1 MISERIEDGTR
12 ILTAETEEDFA
23 QALDMQ
29 GPHDEIEA
37 PIEVLEAFGI
47 QSAES
52 LGLPAEAYE
61 RGRIPRT
68 TTQQTASFVNLIFRP
83 PLFVHSSC

>member
-47 QSAES
+47 SRPSPWAS
-52 LGLPAEAYE
+52 SPTTWGFPSRPTKEAA
-61 RGRIPRT
+61 GT
-68 TTQQTASFVNLIFRP
+68 DF
-83 PLFVHSSC
+83 

>member
-37 PIEVLEAFGI
+37 PR
-47 QSAES
+47 
-52 LGLPAEAYE
+52 
-61 RGRIPRT
+61 RGPGG
-68 TTQQTASFVNLIFRP
+68 FRHP
-83 PLFVHSSC
+83 VGRVPGHRA